1 LRRERTRRRLFVVLM
16 SFLLIMLAGC
26 SLGSGQGNTPA
37 PTITPMTLTPD
48 ATGSATATPVS
59 DTDWTTYHLNNAR
72 TGYVASAPDPSTLTR
87 AWNVKLDGAVYAEPL
102 VIGNRVIVVTE
113 GDSFYALDKSTGQ
126 VQWRTNVGTPV
137 PHSSLPCGNIF
148 PLGITGTPVYD
159 PATGLVFA
167 VAEVQPS
174 SPAHILVGVDL
185 TTGKVRVRRSAD
197 LADMDARAYQQR
209 AALALSHNMIYI
221 AYGGLAGD
229 CSDYIGTV
237 VASRTD
243 GTGSLLSFRVP
254 TPREG
259 GIWAPPGPTVDSTGN
274 LYVSVGN
281 GEVTSGQWDKS
292 DSILRLSPTLQ
303 YEDGFAPTQ
312 WQQDNSTDADLGSM
326 GPVLL
331 PDGLI
336 YADGKS
342 GQAYLLHANA
352 LGGVG
357 GQIQEKTI
365 CAAYGGAA
373 VIDSQVFVPCTD
385 GIRQIIVSSG
395 PSMNVGWHTQSQI
408 SGSPIIG
415 GHTVYSVDYVGGTLY
430 AVDVSNGNVRAT
442 LSIGPTSRF
451 ATPTLAGNLVF
462 VGTMSGV
469 VAATIS

>member
-1 LRRERTRRRLFVVLM
+1 MIVM
-16 SFLLIMLAGC
+16 SVFLIILTGC
-26 SLGSGQGNTPA
+26 NLGSSQGNTPA
-37 PTITPMTLTPD
+37 PTLTPLTLTP
-48 ATGSATATPVS
+48 GSATPPPVS
-59 DTDWTTYHLNNAR
+59 GGDWTTYHLNNTR
-72 TGYVASAPDPSTLTR
+72 TGYVASTPDPHQLTQ

-113 GDSFYALDKSTGQ
+113 GDSLYSLDKSTGK

-137 PHSSLPCGNIF
+137 PQSSLPCGNIN

-174 SPAHILVGVDL
+174 APAHILFGVDI

-197 LADMDARAYQQR
+197 LASMDARAYQQR
-209 AALALSHNMIYI
+209 AALALSHNMVYI

-243 GTGSLLSFRVP
+243 GTGALLSFKVP

-259 GIWAPPGPTVDSTGN
+259 GIWAPSGPSIDSAGN
-274 LYVSVGN
+274 IYVAVGN
-281 GEVTSGQWDKS
+281 GGVTSGTWDKS
-292 DSILRLSPTLQ
+292 DSVLRLSPTLQ
-303 YEDGFAPTQ
+303 LEDAFAPTR

-331 PDGLI
+331 PNGLI

-342 GQAYLLHANA
+342 NQAYLLHANA

-357 GQIQEKTI
+357 GQIQEKLI
-365 CAAYGGAA
+365 CEGYGGAA
-373 VIDSQVFVPCTD
+373 TIGLQVFVPCVD
-385 GIRQIIVSSG
+385 GVRQVIIDSA
-395 PSMNVGWHTQSQI
+395 PSMNVGWHTPSRI

-415 GHTVYSVDYVGGTLY
+415 GHTLYSVDYTGGELY
-430 AVDVSNGNVRAT
+430 ALDVSNGNVRTT
-442 LSIGPTSRF
+442 LSIGVTSRF
-451 ATPTLAGNLVF
+451 ATPTLSGNQIF

-469 VAATIS
+469 VAVTIS